1 MENINKSST
10 SIKNWAIDDRP
21 REKLVA
27 KGRESLSDSELLA
40 ILINTGSGKSSAV
53 DLAKKV
59 LKLGENNLD
68 ELGKLSLK
76 NMMAIP
82 GIGEAKAITIVAA
95 LELGRRR
102 QASPLFNKTRV
113 QSSRELADFLKASLK
128 DYSHEVFAVVFMN
141 RANKINHFEVM
152 SKGGLTQTI
161 VDPRLIFKKAFEV
174 DATSIILCHNHPSGS
189 LRPSRQDEELTEKL
203 RNAGKLIDIQVV
215 DHLIVSDE
223 GYYSFADEGLM

>member
-53 DLAKKV
+53 DLAKEV